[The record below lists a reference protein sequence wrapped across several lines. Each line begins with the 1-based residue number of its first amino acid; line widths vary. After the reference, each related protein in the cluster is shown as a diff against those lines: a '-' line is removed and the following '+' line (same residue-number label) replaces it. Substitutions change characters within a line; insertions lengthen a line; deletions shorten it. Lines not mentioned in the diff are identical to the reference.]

1 LWSEPGATKQSRKAR
16 SFSPALRGTG
26 AAGVEEGGLEVGG
39 GLLGEEGVE
48 LLGMVLEDVDGEV
61 EHVFMMVSC

>member
-1 LWSEPGATKQSRKAR
+1 V
-16 SFSPALRGTG
+16 

-61 EHVFMMVSC
+61 EHVILMVSC